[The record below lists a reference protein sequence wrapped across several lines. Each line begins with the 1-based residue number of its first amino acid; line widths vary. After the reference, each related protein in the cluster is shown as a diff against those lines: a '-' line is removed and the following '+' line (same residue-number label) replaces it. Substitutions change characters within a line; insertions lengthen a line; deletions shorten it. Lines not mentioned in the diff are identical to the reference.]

1 MPAVGSLI
9 LLVEDTKNRKTWK
22 TGIIQQELHGKDVV
36 LRGYKI
42 KTGHGYIIEHP
53 VQMVCNLEIE
63 NKDNKVV
70 KHTLNPGV

>member
-22 TGIIQQELHGKDVV
+22 TGIIQQEVHGKDGV

-42 KTGHGYIIEHP
+42 EP
-53 VQMVCNLEIE
+53 EI
-63 NKDNKVV
+63 DIS
-70 KHTLNPGV
+70 